1 MKKEFRVSSD
11 LSKVQETSS
20 DVLGFLKPAGLSE
33 SALYDIRLCLEEA
46 LINAMK
52 YGNGLDRSKPV
63 RLDVEFDKRQ
73 VRVSV
78 EDEGPGFSPRKLADC
93 TRDDNLLK
101 GSGRGV
107 HLIRHLMDRVE
118 YNEKGNRV
126 MMVKYLS

>member
-1 MKKEFRVSSD
+1 M
-11 LSKVQETSS
+11 
-20 DVLGFLKPAGLSE
+20 
-33 SALYDIRLCLEEA
+33 
-46 LINAMK
+46 
-52 YGNGLDRSKPV
+52 